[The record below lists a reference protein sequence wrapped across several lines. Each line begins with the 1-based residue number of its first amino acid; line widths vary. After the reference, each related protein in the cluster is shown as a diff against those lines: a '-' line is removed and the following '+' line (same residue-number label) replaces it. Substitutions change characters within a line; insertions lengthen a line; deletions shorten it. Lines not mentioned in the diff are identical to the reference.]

1 MFFLVVNMEG
11 KIIQLPH
18 GIISKK
24 NDPENELQFNFPP
37 NFGKYILFDK
47 LPYLSQS
54 KNPILNNV
62 IKNGALDNLRGI
74 QYKTS
79 WKNRTIHDKKF
90 PNTVKS

>member
-1 MFFLVVNMEG
+1 MEG

-47 LPYLSQS
+47 LPYLS
-54 KNPILNNV
+54 
-62 IKNGALDNLRGI
+62 
-74 QYKTS
+74 
-79 WKNRTIHDKKF
+79 
-90 PNTVKS
+90 